1 MNGKQIERE
10 EFIRIFYEI
19 DKILIEIYDFENEKI
34 KIWQWEEEYF
44 ILEKDTGIIVS
55 WYKHLGRCNVC
66 NKDLTIE
73 NYEEFAKRILEEL
86 KEKNND

>member
-66 NKDLTIE
+66 NKDLTIG